1 MTYVNSILEFLLA
14 NPLFLIPIL
23 VLVAMGV
30 YAILKKLSKIYNDL
44 SQALAAAQRVFQ
56 IVDATTAVV

>member
-1 MTYVNSILEFLLA
+1 MTYVNGILEFLLA

-30 YAILKKLSKIYNDL
+30 YAILKKLLK
-44 SQALAAAQRVFQ
+44 LAAVIAIAGLLYVLM
-56 IVDATTAVV
+56 VEYLGSGL

>member
-23 VLVAMGV
+23 VLLAMGV
-30 YAILKKLSKIYNDL
+30 YAILKKLLK
-44 SQALAAAQRVFQ
+44 LAAIIAIAGVMY
-56 IVDATTAVV
+56 VLLMEYLGSGL

>member
-30 YAILKKLSKIYNDL
+30 YAILKKLLK
-44 SQALAAAQRVFQ
+44 LAAIIAIAGSVQG
-56 IVDATTAVV
+56 

>member
-1 MTYVNSILEFLLA
+1 MTYVNGIIEFLLA

-30 YAILKKLSKIYNDL
+30 YAILKKLLK
-44 SQALAAAQRVFQ
+44 LAAVIAIAGLLYVLM
-56 IVDATTAVV
+56 VEYLGSGL

>member
-1 MTYVNSILEFLLA
+1 MTYVNGIIEFLLA

-30 YAILKKLSKIYNDL
+30 YALLKKLLK
-44 SQALAAAQRVFQ
+44 LAAI
-56 IVDATTAVV
+56 IVIAGVLYVILMEYFGSGL